1 MWLRRRTASWRTA
14 SMPSAYILANVE
26 VTNPEQYEEYKK
38 LSTIAMKAH
47 GAEVC
52 LRGGKADVLEGDWSP
67 KRVVLLKFP
76 SADQARK
83 FYDST
88 EYAAAKR
95 ARAGAAVTRMVLV
108 EGV

>member
-1 MWLRRRTASWRTA
+1 L
-14 SMPSAYILANVE
+14 PSAYVLANVT

-52 LRGGKADVLEGDWSP
+52 VRGGAVQVLEGDWSP
-67 KRVVLLKFP
+67 NRVVLLKFP
-76 SADQARK
+76 SVEQARA
-83 FYDST
+83 FYDSP
-88 EYAAAKR
+88 EYAAAKK
-95 ARAGAAVTRMVLV
+95 ARQGAAVMRMVVL